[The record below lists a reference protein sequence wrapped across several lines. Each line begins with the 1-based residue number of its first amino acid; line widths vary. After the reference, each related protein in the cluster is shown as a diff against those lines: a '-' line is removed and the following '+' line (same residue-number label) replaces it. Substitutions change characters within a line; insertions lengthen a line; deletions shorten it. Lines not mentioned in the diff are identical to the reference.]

1 MGRGSGVRERG
12 DGIQVDFRYQGIR
25 CRELLRLEPTRANLK
40 FAANLKAR
48 IEHEIATGTFDYAKH
63 FPNSKR
69 AVKADTRPLGPLVH
83 QVVEDYVDSLTA
95 EIQPETLVD
104 YREYAKVIASTGW
117 GKMSIHELREKHVR
131 DWAAGLK
138 VGRKRIV
145 NLLTPVR
152 GALARAKSDEV
163 IEVNPL
169 AGFRVG
175 RRAATRAESEIRDR
189 IDPLTPKEVKTL
201 AQASQG
207 RLWTFWAWTGLRTG
221 EVIALEWDDIS
232 ADGRSARVGRSIR
245 AGREKR
251 PKTEAGVRT
260 VPLMGPA
267 ARVIADM
274 ERRPGEKVFPNPA
287 TGEPFRGDKPI
298 RNLFH
303 ADCTAVSVRRRRGP
317 YQLRHTFA
325 SIALSSGEP
334 LGWVS
339 RVLGHSDTWQTL
351 KHYAKWIPDAMP
363 DVGSRML
370 RHDEGTA
377 PEKPQDNQ
385 AP

>member
-1 MGRGSGVRERG
+1 MGRGSGVRSRG
-12 DGIQVDFRYQGIR
+12 SSIQIDFRYRGAR
-25 CRELLRLEPTRANLK
+25 FRESLRLEPTRANLK

-48 IEHEIATGTFDYAKH
+48 IEHEIAVGTFDYAKY
-63 FPNSKR
+63 FPDSKR
-69 AVKADTRPLGPLVH
+69 AVGDDTRSHSATRRVCDVLD
-83 QVVEDYVDSLTA
+83 DYVDSLTA
-95 EIQPETLVD
+95 EIQPETL
-104 YREYAKVIASTGW
+104 REYRKHAAVIASTDW
-117 GKMSIHELREKHVR
+117 GKMSIRELKEKHVR
-131 DWAAGLK
+131 DWASGLS

-175 RRAATRAESEIRDR
+175 RRAATRAESQARER
-189 IDPLTPKEVKTL
+189 IDPLTPQEVKAL

-221 EVIALEWDDIS
+221 EVIALEWDDVS
-232 ADGRSARVGRSIR
+232 ADGRSIRVWRSLR

-251 PKTEAGVRT
+251 PKTEAGIRT

-274 ERRPGEKVFPNPA
+274 ERREGEKVFPNPA
-287 TGEPFRGDKPI
+287 TGKPFRNDEPV

-303 ADCTAVSVRRRRGP
+303 ADCRKVSVRRRRGP

-325 SIALSSGEP
+325 SVALSSGEP

-339 RVLGHSDTWQTL
+339 KVLGHQDTWQTL

-363 DVGSRML
+363 DAGSRML
-370 RHDEGTA
+370 RHDEGTP
-377 PEKPQDNQ
+377 PEKP
-385 AP
+385 